1 MTGKI
6 LMVAMVLLASRA
18 EAGGWSKQIR
28 GEFIGGCVRAA
39 PGQNITEE
47 SAKVYCNCVGDLLEK
62 KYTAEQFVK
71 ESTTRSE
78 TFNADIESST
88 AACAK
93 HIAFATRPG
102 QKGWSSTFR
111 SAFVGS
117 CTGGATEKGA
127 DEKKAEKYC
136 RCMGNALERNYDEN
150 AFAQASF
157 KPSDKYNADLQAA
170 AKVCVRELKK

>member
-1 MTGKI
+1 MSGKI
-6 LMVAMVLLASRA
+6 LMVAMALLASRA

-47 SAKVYCNCVGDLLEK
+47 SAKVYCNCVGDLLEA
-62 KYTAEQFVK
+62 KYTEQQFVK
-71 ESTTRSE
+71 ESTARSAA
-78 TFNADIESST
+78 FDADIKST
-88 AACAK
+88 TAQCAK
-93 HIAFATRPG
+93 HIAFAKRPG

-117 CTGGATEKGA
+117 CVGGAAEKGA

-136 RCMGNALERNYDEN
+136 KCMGNALEKNYDEN

-157 KPSDKYNADLQAA
+157 KPSDKYDADLQEAA
-170 AKVCVRELKK
+170 RVCVKALK

>member
-1 MTGKI
+1 MASKI
-6 LMVAMVLLASRA
+6 FAVAVVLLASRA

-39 PGQNITEE
+39 PGQNITEA
-47 SAKVYCNCVGDLLEK
+47 SASVYCNCVGDLLEA
-62 KYTAEQFVK
+62 KYSEQQFMK
-71 ESTTRSE
+71 ESTARSE
-78 TFNADIESST
+78 TFNAAIQST
-88 AACAK
+88 TAQCAK

-117 CTGGATEKGA
+117 CVGGATEKGA

-136 RCMGNALERNYDEN
+136 KCMGHALERNYDEN

-157 KPSDKYNADLQAA
+157 KPSDKYNSDLQDA
-170 AKVCVRELKK
+170 AKVCVKEFRK